1 MTIRKTLLTLTI
13 AAMMIPVGASASDIT
28 APSTELTV
36 QSSTDGM
43 IKLGA
48 KAFQKGEFERSIAYH
63 NRALK
68 SGLSKKRKAVAQ
80 SNICAANAALGNME
94 AAREACD
101 AALELRPGF
110 EPAQNNKA
118 ALTVMLAQK

>member
-13 AAMMIPVGASASDIT
+13 AAMMTPAMASATDIT

-36 QSSTDGM
+36 QSTTDGM

-48 KAFQKGEFERSIAYH
+48 KAFQKGEFERSLAYSK
-63 NRALK
+63 RAVK
-68 SGLSKKRKAVAQ
+68 SGLSKKRKAIAQ
-80 SNICAANAALGNME
+80 SNICAANAALGNMD

-101 AALELRPGF
+101 AALDLRPGY
-110 EPAQNNKA
+110 EPAQDNKA